1 MSNTPARILVIED
14 IASLAM
20 TYAAHLEGAG
30 HVVDTA
36 HRGDVARLLIANAA
50 VGGKPYEVVL
60 LDLQLPD
67 CDGLEWLADM
77 PGLVTKAGVIVV
89 TADGSIK
96 RAIGAMRMGAYDF
109 LVKPLQP
116 ERLLTTVRNAVERR
130 RLENEVQTVRKLTAR
145 DNFQGFVGRS
155 NPMQAVYRAIE
166 SVADSKATVFITGE
180 SGTGKE
186 VAAEA
191 IHHASRRTQK
201 PFIAINCGA
210 IPENL
215 LESELF
221 GHLKGSFT
229 GAVENRLGAAKE
241 ADGGTLFLD
250 EICEMELKLQVK
262 LLRFL
267 QTGMI
272 QRVGSSKAEP
282 VDVRVICATNRDPAA
297 EVAAGRFRE
306 DLFYRLAVIPLEM
319 PALRERGEDVVL
331 LAEAFLERFAEQEG
345 KRFNPLS
352 EDLRARLLANSWPGN
367 VRELQNAMR
376 RAVVMSPGPELTMA
390 SFAGAAM
397 AAAPPV
403 RAVVQANDAGAMPAA
418 EPAMDAFNN
427 MTLDEIERWAIESA
441 ITRAGGSLRKAA
453 HALGLSPSTLYRK
466 RERWL
471 GSGDSSAA
479 NG

>member
-1 MSNTPARILVIED
+1 MPTPAAARILVIED

-20 TYAAHLEGAG
+20 TYAANLEGAG
-30 HVVDTA
+30 HTVDTA
-36 HRGDVARLLIANAA
+36 ERGDLARTLIADAMA
-50 VGGKPYEVVL
+50 IGKPYDVVL

-67 CDGLEWLADM
+67 CDGLEWLAGM
-77 PGLVTKAGVIVV
+77 PGLVTESGVIVV

-96 RAIGAMRMGAYDF
+96 RAIAAMRMGAYDF

-116 ERLLTTVRNAVERR
+116 ERLLTTVRNAIERR
-130 RLENEVQTVRKLTAR
+130 RLENEVQTVRKLTPR
-145 DNFQGFVGRS
+145 DSFQGFVGRS
-155 NPMQAVYRAIE
+155 NPMQTVYRAIE

-191 IHHASRRTQK
+191 IHRASRRSNR

-221 GHLKGSFT
+221 GHLKGAFT
-229 GAVENRLGAAKE
+229 GAIENRLGAAKE

-250 EICEMELKLQVK
+250 EVCEMELKLQVK
-262 LLRFL
+262 MLRFL

-282 VDVRVICATNRDPAA
+282 VDVRVICATNRDPTA
-297 EVAAGRFRE
+297 EVAAGRLRE

-319 PALRERGEDVVL
+319 PPLRDRGDDVVL
-331 LAEAFLERFAEQEG
+331 LAETFLERFAEQEG
-345 KRFNPLS
+345 KTFDPLG
-352 EDLRARLLANSWPGN
+352 EDVRTRLLASSWPGN
-367 VRELQNAMR
+367 VRELQNVVR
-376 RAVVMSPGPELTMA
+376 RAVVMGAGPELTMA
-390 SFAGAAM
+390 TFAGTNIGAEPVVQQSLVRDNAPQP
-397 AAAPPV
+397 AAAGPSADV
-403 RAVVQANDAGAMPAA
+403 FA
-418 EPAMDAFNN
+418 N
-427 MTLDEIERWAIESA
+427 MTFDEIERWAIETA
-441 ITRAGGSLRKAA
+441 VTRAGGSLRKAA
-453 HALGLSPSTLYRK
+453 HALGLSASTLYRK

-471 GSGDSSAA
+471 GTPDLSSAA
-479 NG
+479 

>member
-1 MSNTPARILVIED
+1 MLDPQARSSQPGRILVIED

-20 TYAAHLEGAG
+20 TYAGLLETAGYSVDIADRGATARERIDAATPPFD
-30 HVVDTA
+30 VVM
-36 HRGDVARLLIANAA
+36 
-50 VGGKPYEVVL
+50 

-67 CDGLEWLADM
+67 CDGLDWLTGMA
-77 PGLVTKAGVIVV
+77 GLVDNTAVIVV

-96 RAIGAMRMGAYDF
+96 RAIAAMRLGAYDF
-109 LVKPLQP
+109 LVKPLAS
-116 ERLLTTVRNAVERR
+116 ERLLTTVRNAMDRR
-130 RLENEVQTVRKLTAR
+130 RLEREVAVVRKLTSR
-145 DNFQGFVGRS
+145 DSFQGFVGRS
-155 NPMQAVYRAIE
+155 NPMQAIYRAIE

-191 IHHASRRTQK
+191 IHRASRRAAR

-221 GHLKGSFT
+221 GHLKGAFT
-229 GAVENRLGAAKE
+229 GAIENRLGAARE

-250 EICEMELKLQVK
+250 EICEMDLKLQVK

-272 QRVGSSKAEP
+272 QRVSSSKAEP
-282 VDVRVICATNRDPAA
+282 VDVRVICATNRDPAT

-319 PALRERGEDVVL
+319 PALRDRDDDIVL

-345 KRFNPLS
+345 KIFDPLS
-352 EDLRARLLANSWPGN
+352 ADVRARLLADAWPGN
-367 VRELQNAMR
+367 VRELQNVIR
-376 RAVVMSPGPELTMA
+376 RAVVMSQGPELLLA
-390 SFAGAAM
+390 SFASGGDRRATAPPPVAVATATATPAVAGEPD
-397 AAAPPV
+397 AAAL
-403 RAVVQANDAGAMPAA
+403 AG
-418 EPAMDAFNN
+418 
-427 MTLDEIERWAIESA
+427 MTLDAIERWAIEA
-441 ITRAGGSLRKAA
+441 AVTRHDGSLRKAA
-453 HALGLSPSTLYRK
+453 DALGLSPSTLYRK

-471 GSGDSSAA
+471 GAA
-479 NG
+479 

>member
-1 MSNTPARILVIED
+1 MSLPTAARILVIED

-30 HVVDTA
+30 HIVKTA
-36 HRGDVARLLIANAA
+36 DRGDVARAMIADAMA
-50 VGGKPYEVVL
+50 TGKPYDVIL

-67 CDGLEWLADM
+67 CDGLEWLAGI
-77 PGLVTKAGVIVV
+77 PGLVSASGVIVA

-96 RAIGAMRMGAYDF
+96 RAIKAIRIGAYDF
-109 LVKPLQP
+109 VVKPLQP
-116 ERLLTTVRNAVERR
+116 ERLLTTVRNAIDRR
-130 RLENEVQTVRKLTAR
+130 HLESEVQTVRKLTSR
-145 DNFQGFVGRS
+145 DSFHGFVGRS
-155 NPMQAVYRAIE
+155 NPMQTVYRAIE

-191 IHHASRRTQK
+191 IHRASRRSK
-201 PFIAINCGA
+201 RPFIAINCGA
-210 IPENL
+210 ISENL

-221 GHLKGSFT
+221 GHLKGAFT
-229 GAVENRLGAAKE
+229 GAIENRLGAAKE

-267 QTGMI
+267 QSGMI
-272 QRVGSSKAEP
+272 QRVGSSNPEP
-282 VDVRVICATNRDPAA
+282 VDVRVICATNRNPSA

-319 PALRERGEDVVL
+319 PPLRDRGDDVVL
-331 LAEAFLERFAEQEG
+331 LAEAFLERFANQEG
-345 KRFNPLS
+345 KTFHPLG
-352 EDLRARLLANSWPGN
+352 ENVRKRLLSSNWLGN
-367 VRELQNAMR
+367 VRELQNVVR

-390 SFAGAAM
+390 NFAGRNIGADLVVRQILLNDGAPQRAAAGSFA
-397 AAAPPV
+397 
-403 RAVVQANDAGAMPAA
+403 
-418 EPAMDAFNN
+418 DAFAS
-427 MTLDEIERWAIESA
+427 MTLDEIERWAIEA
-441 ITRAGGSLRKAA
+441 AVTRAGGSLRKAA
-453 HALGLSPSTLYRK
+453 FALGLSPSTLYRK

-471 GSGDSSAA
+471 GASDSAYA
-479 NG
+479 G

>member
-1 MSNTPARILVIED
+1 MTMPIPAARILVIED

-30 HVVDTA
+30 HIVDTA
-36 HRGDVARLLIANAA
+36 DRGDTARAMIADAMA
-50 VGGKPYEVVL
+50 SGKPYEVVL

-67 CDGLEWLADM
+67 CDGLEWLAGM
-77 PGLVTKAGVIVV
+77 PGLVTESGVIVV

-96 RAIGAMRMGAYDF
+96 RAIAAMRMGAYDF

-116 ERLLTTVRNAVERR
+116 ERLLTTVRNAIDRR
-130 RLENEVQTVRKLTAR
+130 RLENEVQTVRKLTSR
-145 DNFQGFVGRS
+145 DSFQGFVGRS
-155 NPMQAVYRAIE
+155 NPMQTVYRAIE

-191 IHHASRRTQK
+191 IHRASRHANR

-221 GHLKGSFT
+221 GHLKGAFT
-229 GAVENRLGAAKE
+229 GAIENRLGAAKT

-272 QRVGSSKAEP
+272 QRVGSSKPEP

-319 PALRERGEDVVL
+319 PPLRERGDDVVL

-345 KRFNPLS
+345 KTFEPLS
-352 EDLRARLLANSWPGN
+352 QDVRARLLSNNWPGN
-367 VRELQNAMR
+367 VRELQNVVR
-376 RAVVMSPGPELTMA
+376 RAVVMSAGPELILA
-390 SFAGAAM
+390 SFAGT
-397 AAAPPV
+397 
-403 RAVVQANDAGAMPAA
+403 G
-418 EPAMDAFNN
+418 
-427 MTLDEIERWAIESA
+427 
-441 ITRAGGSLRKAA
+441 
-453 HALGLSPSTLYRK
+453 
-466 RERWL
+466 
-471 GSGDSSAA
+471 
-479 NG
+479 